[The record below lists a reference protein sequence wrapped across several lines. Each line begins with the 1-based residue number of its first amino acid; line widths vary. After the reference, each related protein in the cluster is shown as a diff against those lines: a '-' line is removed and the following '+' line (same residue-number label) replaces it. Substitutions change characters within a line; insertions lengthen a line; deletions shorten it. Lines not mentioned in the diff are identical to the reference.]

1 MMTNLRI
8 PGMITNALISLTDNR
23 GILLWVINLSIGLFT
38 PPVGTALFVGC
49 AVGKTEL
56 GPTSKRMLGLF
67 LTMVFALMVV
77 TFWPPL
83 STWLPSIT
91 KA

>member
-1 MMTNLRI
+1 MLIFNL
-8 PGMITNALISLTDNR
+8 A
-23 GILLWVINLSIGLFT
+23 IGLCT

-56 GPTSKRMLGLF
+56 GPTSKRMMGLF

-83 STWLPSIT
+83 STWLPSVT

>member
-1 MMTNLRI
+1 MTVR
-8 PGMITNALISLTDNR
+8 
-23 GILLWVINLSIGLFT
+23 
-38 PPVGTALFVGC
+38 
-49 AVGKTEL
+49 
-56 GPTSKRMLGLF
+56 KRRLLF